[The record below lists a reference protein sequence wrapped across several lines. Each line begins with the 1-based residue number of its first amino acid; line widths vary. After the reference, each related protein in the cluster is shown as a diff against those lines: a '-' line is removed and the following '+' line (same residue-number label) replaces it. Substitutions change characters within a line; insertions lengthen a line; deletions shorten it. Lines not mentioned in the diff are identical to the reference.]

1 MYIPKPALE
10 DCLTSEIS
18 ASGGDV
24 MYDYITGSQ
33 IRRVHYFGNT
43 TLVNNVSDKSM
54 SLRYIKDVLIQ
65 LSYS

>member
-33 IRRVHYFGNT
+33 IRRVHYFGWNT
-43 TLVNNVSDKSM
+43 G
-54 SLRYIKDVLIQ
+54 
-65 LSYS
+65 SYELEIIFT